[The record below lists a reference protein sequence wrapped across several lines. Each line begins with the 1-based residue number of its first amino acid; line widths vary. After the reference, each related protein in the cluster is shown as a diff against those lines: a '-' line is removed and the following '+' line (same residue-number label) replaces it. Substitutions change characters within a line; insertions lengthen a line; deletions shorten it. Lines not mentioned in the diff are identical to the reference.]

1 MTLFLQHLLCSAK
14 LFWNREKTNERH
26 SNVATQLASQIQDP
40 IDGYETRRCLW
51 VGSRD
56 DHPCAL
62 CWRIGRRKNSTS
74 HRRYKRDRQ
83 PCRRAANFSG
93 THARH
98 SLHRSAQ
105 ITGNTAEHGTYL
117 VFPVQGG
124 ATVKTRTEERR
135 RSLFKVPVFE
145 ADLRLDATFD
155 LTGVPLAA
163 PLGAVL
169 DWSQARAC
177 RRGFGCPRGIGRWHS
192 YGQRKNRL
200 ISSDRQH
207 RRLITRFERQPEP
220 AYTAHA
226 LRSYGL

>member
-1 MTLFLQHLLCSAK
+1 MNDTPMSLPSLQAIFRTRSMGVKLVVVCVLALVMTIPALFVGGLV
-14 LFWNREKTNERH
+14 EER
-26 SNVATQLASQIQDP
+26 
-40 IDGYETRRCLW
+40 TRRATDVTREIGSH
-51 VGSRD
+51 VGGQQTFLG
-56 DHPCAL
+56 PTLA
-62 CWRIGRRKNSTS
+62 IPYTV
-74 HRRYKRDRQ
+74 
-83 PCRRAANFSG
+83 A
-93 THARH
+93 
-98 SLHRSAQ
+98 AQ

-145 ADLRLDATFD
+145 ANLRLDATFD

-177 RRGFGCPRGIGRWHS
+177 RRCFGCPRGIGRWHS

-207 RRLITRFERQPEP
+207 RRLITLFERQPEP